1 MKIQQFTT
9 GTRVHLNYAF
19 SSQQLSGVVR
29 ARSTSSNKVL
39 VIFDDNRLEWVKMQ
53 CLIIEE
59 PLVSFKV
66 NMDPTGFNY

>member
-9 GTRVHLNYAF
+9 GTRVRLNYAF
-19 SSQQLSGVVR
+19 SSQQISGVVR
-29 ARSTSSNKVL
+29 ARSVRSKKVL
-39 VIFDDNRLEWVKMQ
+39 VIFDDNRLEWVPMLK
-53 CLIIEE
+53 LIIED

>member
-9 GTRVHLNYAF
+9 GTRVRLNYAF
-19 SSQQLSGVVR
+19 SSQQISGVVQ

-53 CLIIEE
+53 SLIIEE